1 MGKKKKEH
9 KLAKAEKLE
18 LAGEIHRMMLEGT
31 SEAEIMDELEISTEV
46 FNIAR
51 KFLLAGIGDR
61 QMSMSREERYAEYL
75 IAQQTNVRDLGE
87 LIENLNNKSQFNA
100 LVGALRL
107 RSDIAE
113 RVITTGQLLGV
124 VEKDPDR
131 KEVVIAGVALSDM
144 EDKDLKKGVVKA
156 FAGLKNLMS
165 KYGDG
170 QNIMELPEPKQL
182 HYGATAVEAVVT
194 SVKDVDEPKK
204 KKKKK
209 SKDGTKDKKRK
220 KKRKEE

>member
-1 MGKKKKEH
+1 MAKKKKEH
-9 KLAKAEKLE
+9 KLAKAEKLT
-18 LAGEIHRMMLEGT
+18 LAGEIQRMMLEGT
-31 SEAEIMDELEISTEV
+31 SEAEIMDELDISTEV
-46 FNIAR
+46 FCIAR
-51 KFLLAGIGDR
+51 KFLLASIGDR

-75 IAQQTNVRDLGE
+75 ISQQANVRDLGD
-87 LIENLNNKSQFNA
+87 LIDNLNNKSQYNA

-124 VEKDPDR
+124 VEKDPER
-131 KEVVIAGVALSDM
+131 KEVVVAGVSLADM
-144 EDKDLKKGVVKA
+144 EDKDLKKGVIKA
-156 FAGLKNLMS
+156 FAGLQTLMT

-182 HYGATAVEAVVT
+182 HYGDAAVEATVVD
-194 SVKDVDEPKK
+194 VKDVDEPKK
-204 KKKKK
+204 KKKK
-209 SKDGTKDKKRK
+209 SKGKKRN